1 VEQLMCGIAGIIG
14 AQTDTNRAALRRM
27 TDAMRLRGPDAEGF
41 WESPA
46 DPSGHTVMFGHRRLS
61 ILDLSEHGAQPML
74 HPASGDVV
82 VLNGEIYNF
91 RTLGAELGE
100 APGALQSSGD
110 TAVLLRALSDQSE
123 RALPR
128 LRGMFAFAFWNK
140 ATGHLL
146 IARDSMG
153 IKPLYFASNPSGS
166 NDWTFAFASEVR
178 ALLAAKL
185 IRNPK
190 LNPNAVGSVLWN
202 GYTVAPETA
211 VRGIE
216 SLLPGE
222 AMWLDRQG
230 RVIRR
235 FSYWRHPQVHK
246 GSAATQEE
254 VENALLESVRAH
266 MISDVPLGIFLSGGV
281 DSSAVANLA
290 KRAGAAEINSFTL
303 TFEEADSNEAFFAKQ
318 VADAIGTRHQE
329 ILLTE
334 QSFLD
339 HLESALDSLDQPSF
353 DGLNSYFMSRAVRNA
368 GFKVALVGTGGDEL
382 FGGYQSFS
390 DLPKLHNGLGL
401 LRGLPGAP
409 TRLAASVA
417 RALFSRTSNG
427 YPPQTRW
434 AKLPAMIER
443 GESLISLYQIAYSLF
458 LPDTQRSLIHED
470 IRSDVLTDGLPS
482 SRRDSFVAEL
492 NGRSAL
498 DAISVLEHRM
508 FLGERLL
515 RDTDAASMAASLET
529 RLPFVDTELLSVIS
543 RMKPDERFQPLKTK
557 LALRRAGLKG
567 LDPRMFDRPKSGFE
581 IPFNRW
587 LKSSLGEEIG
597 STLLDAHLVASA
609 GLQPESVARLWQ
621 AFTAGAKGLYWTR
634 VWALYSLIRWV
645 RVNRITL

>member
-1 VEQLMCGIAGIIG
+1 MCGIAGIIG
-14 AQTDTNRAALRRM
+14 GQTDMNQAALRRM

-46 DPSGHTVMFGHRRLS
+46 DPTGHTVMFGHRRLS
-61 ILDLSEHGAQPML
+61 ILDLSDHGAQPML
-74 HPASGDVV
+74 HPASGDVI

-91 RTLGAELGE
+91 QTLGAALGDE
-100 APGALQSSGD
+100 PGALQSTGD
-110 TAVLLRALSDQSE
+110 TAVLLRALSTQSE
-123 RALPR
+123 CALPR
-128 LRGMFAFAFWNK
+128 LRGMFAFAFWQK
-140 ATGHLL
+140 ATGRLL

-153 IKPLYFASNPSGS
+153 IKPLYFATNPSGS
-166 NDWTFAFASEVR
+166 DDWTFAFASEVR
-178 ALLAAKL
+178 ALLASKL
-185 IRNPK
+185 IRNAQ
-190 LNPNAVGSVLWN
+190 LNPKAVGSVVWN

-211 VRGIE
+211 VLGIE

-230 RVIRR
+230 RLIRR
-235 FSYWRHPQVHK
+235 FSYWRHPEGHK

-254 VENALLESVRAH
+254 VEDALIESVRVH
-266 MISDVPLGIFLSGGV
+266 MISDVPLGIFLSGGI

-303 TFEEADSNEAFFAKQ
+303 TFQEADSNEAFFAKQ

-353 DGLNSYFMSRAVRNA
+353 DGLNSYFMSRAVRDA

-390 DLPKLHNGLGL
+390 DLPRLHSGLGF

-409 TRLAASVA
+409 TRLAASMA
-417 RALFSRTSNG
+417 RALFNRTSNG

-434 AKLPAMIER
+434 AKLPAMIEQ
-443 GESLISLYQIAYSLF
+443 GESLIALYQIAYSLF
-458 LPDTQRSLIHED
+458 LPETQRSLINAD
-470 IRSDVLTDGLPS
+470 IRSDALPDGLPS
-482 SRRDSFVAEL
+482 TRRDAFIAEL

-543 RMKPDERFQPLKTK
+543 RMEPDARFQPLKTK

-567 LDPRMFDRPKSGFE
+567 LDLQMFDRPKSGFE

-597 STLLDAHLVASA
+597 STLLDAPLVASA

-621 AFTAGAKGLYWTR
+621 AFMSGARGLYWTR
-634 VWALYSLIRWV
+634 IWALYSLIRWV
-645 RVNRITL
+645 RVNRVTF

>member
-1 VEQLMCGIAGIIG
+1 MCGIAGIIG
-14 AQTDTNRAALRRM
+14 ASSDANRAALRRM

-46 DPSGHTVMFGHRRLS
+46 DQDGNTVMFGHRRLS
-61 ILDLSEHGAQPML
+61 ILDLSDHGAQPML
-74 HPASGDVV
+74 HPASGDVI

-91 RTLGAELGE
+91 QTLGAELGDE
-100 APGALQSSGD
+100 PGVLQSSGD
-110 TAVLLRALSDQSE
+110 TAVLLRALSAQSDH
-123 RALPR
+123 ALPR
-128 LRGMFAFAFWNK
+128 LRGMYAFAFWHK

-146 IARDSMG
+146 IARDPMG
-153 IKPLYFASNPSGS
+153 IKPLYFAMNVSGS
-166 NDWTFAFASEVR
+166 DDWTCAFASEVR

-185 IRNPK
+185 IRNAR
-190 LNPNAVGSVLWN
+190 LNPKAVGSVVWN

-211 VRGIE
+211 VLGIE

-222 AMWLDRQG
+222 AMWLNQQG

-235 FSYWRHPQVHK
+235 FNYWHHPQGHK
-246 GSAATQEE
+246 GNIATQEE
-254 VENALLESVRAH
+254 VESALIESVRAH

-303 TFEEADSNEAFFAKQ
+303 TFEEADRNEAFFARQ

-353 DGLNSYFMSRAVRNA
+353 DGLNTYFMSRAVRDA

-390 DLPKLHNGLGL
+390 DLPKLHNGLRF
-401 LRGLPGAP
+401 LRALPGA
-409 TRLAASVA
+409 TSGLAASMA
-417 RALFSRTSNG
+417 RALFSHTSDG
-427 YPPQTRW
+427 FPPQTRW
-434 AKLPAMIER
+434 AKLPTMIEQ

-458 LPDTQRSLIHED
+458 LPDAQRSLIHKD
-470 IRSDVLTDGLPS
+470 IRSDMLEDGLPS
-482 SRRDSFVAEL
+482 SRRDSLGAEL
-492 NGRSAL
+492 NGRSTL

-515 RDTDAASMAASLET
+515 RDTDATSMAASLET
-529 RLPFVDTELLSVIS
+529 RLPFVDTKLLSVIS
-543 RMKPDERFQPLKTK
+543 RMETDARFHPLKTK

-567 LDPRMFDRPKSGFE
+567 LDLKMFDRPKSGFE
-581 IPFNRW
+581 LPFNRW

-597 STLLDAHLVASA
+597 SSLLDSTWVASA
-609 GLQPESVARLWQ
+609 GLQPQAVARLWQ
-621 AFTAGAKGLYWTR
+621 SFTAGAKGLYWSR
-634 VWALYSLIRWV
+634 IWALYSLIRWV
-645 RVNRITL
+645 RVNRVTL